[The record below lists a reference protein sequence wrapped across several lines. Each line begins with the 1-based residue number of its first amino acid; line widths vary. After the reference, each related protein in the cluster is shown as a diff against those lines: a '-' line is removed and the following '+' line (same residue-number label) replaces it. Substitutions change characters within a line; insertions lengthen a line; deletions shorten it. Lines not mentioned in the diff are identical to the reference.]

1 MIANH
6 LKDGIV
12 VCNNKN
18 TCPTHMVRI
27 FLLTTMQ
34 RRMFQKKTLPRPH
47 WQSPAVV
54 KLLGKRSIL
63 DPDRTQGNRGG
74 SRNIYR

>member
-12 VCNNKN
+12 VCNYKN

-34 RRMFQKKTLPRPH
+34 RRMFQKINLAPSTLAEPSGRKAP
-47 WQSPAVV
+47 
-54 KLLGKRSIL
+54 G
-63 DPDRTQGNRGG
+63 
-74 SRNIYR
+74 